1 MAKPPRPSDPPPSS
15 PRPPSPPSRGV
26 VLAHGALKL
35 AAFVVGLPAVMLC
48 VMALVGALTDN
59 GYARVLGAGAVV
71 LGVPLALA
79 DRLLPAHDPARAR
92 GLVSDVCAVSWML
105 VLCAFT
111 AAGGVTRPLLTRE
124 GDRLAGA
131 GHEDIAR
138 GAYVLAGVHV
148 EPAPAPAP
156 LPASSRAAES
166 SSTAESSSAAASSS
180 GDHAS
185 APAMDG
191 GAARDASA
199 PDASAA
205 RAASSAGAPRHK
217 PEKTTDRTPAELFK
231 EVSPSVVTLSAFQ
244 SSTVEGGG
252 TGFLIDDEGTIATNH
267 HVIDHATR
275 VRVKFQ
281 SGAVFDALELLVDE
295 AAVDLALL
303 RVDLATPVD
312 GARLDLKPLP
322 LADSD
327 EVVVGEH
334 AIVIGNPLGL
344 ESTLTDGLV
353 SSRRIFEGRPWIQF
367 SAPIS
372 SGNSGGPLLNM
383 RGEVIGV
390 TTASLNARDHGAAV
404 VQNLNLAVPV
414 NELKKLIRTEYPS
427 RRKLGERSGSGHW

>member
-1 MAKPPRPSDPPPSS
+1 MVKPSPRSDPPPSS
-15 PRPPSPPSRGV
+15 PRLPSRPSGNV
-26 VLAHGALKL
+26 VFAYGALKL
-35 AAFVVGLPAVMLC
+35 AAFVVGLPAATLC

-59 GYARVLGAGAVV
+59 GYARVLGAAAVV

-105 VLCAFT
+105 VTCIFA
-111 AAGGVTRPLLTRE
+111 AAGGATRPLLTRE
-124 GDRLAGA
+124 GDRLAA
-131 GHEDIAR
+131 SGHEEVAR
-138 GAYVLAGVHV
+138 GAYFLAGVRV
-148 EPAPAPAP
+148 ERAPVPVPA
-156 LPASSRAAES
+156 
-166 SSTAESSSAAASSS
+166 SSSAASSS
-180 GDHAS
+180 AAVDAS
-185 APAMDG
+185 APAVDG
-191 GAARDASA
+191 GAAPAASA
-199 PDASAA
+199 SASSGPSAA
-205 RAASSAGAPRHK
+205 SDAGAARHK
-217 PEKTTDRTPAELFK
+217 PERPTDRTPAELFK

-244 SSTVEGGG
+244 SNTVEGGG
-252 TGFLIDDEGTIATNH
+252 TGFLIDQQGTLATNH
-267 HVIDHATR
+267 HVIDNATR

-281 SGAVFDALELLVDE
+281 GGAIFETVELLVDE
-295 AAVDLALL
+295 ASVDLALL
-303 RVDLATPVD
+303 RVDLATPID
-312 GARLDLKPLP
+312 GSLFEVKPLP

-353 SSRRIFEGRPWIQF
+353 SSRRLYEGRPWIQF

-372 SGNSGGPLLNM
+372 SGNSGGPVLNM

-404 VQNLNLAVPV
+404 AQNLNLAVPI